1 MYRNVNDPRV
11 ATQAELEAFI
21 ADAIIDRQRQTW
33 WSWAGVLAFLAL
45 LVAIAAL
52 VVGLV
57 VSITADQKAN
67 DVQQKLKTLGACCV
81 NNTGTLQSLALQL
94 LGINSAVQDH
104 SLLIQSQSTNIAT
117 FNTTLELDL
126 ESIAL
131 QLIDLSN
138 ANYDLSQQIGACC
151 PP

>member
-11 ATQAELEAFI
+11 ATQGELEQFI
-21 ADAIIDRQRQTW
+21 ADAIIDRQRQSW

-57 VSITADQKAN
+57 VSITAEQKAN
-67 DVQQKLKTLGACCV
+67 DVEHKLKTLGACCV
-81 NNTGTLQSLALQL
+81 NTTSTLQSLALQL
-94 LGINSAVQDH
+94 LSINSAVQDH

-138 ANYDLSQQIGACC
+138 SNYDLSQQIGACC